1 MWSVRTIPPN
11 NLVPTQLKVAAYC
24 RVSTNSLEQQT
35 SLSSQ
40 EQYYEEWIKRIPH
53 WTFAGIYSDIG
64 SGTQA
69 KGRRR
74 FNAMISAC
82 RRGKIDTIL
91 TKSAHRFARNTVD
104 ALETIRMLRRWKVDI
119 YFEIEG
125 IHSLYESSEFLLAVV
140 CARAQEESYS
150 KSEDIKWGLRK
161 AFENPESRYYQRIC
175 YGYTHILM
183 KQKEQLA
190 AQEQKLEELT
200 LKIEDVETLVE
211 EVSDIAYD
219 KAVEVVTDTVRQET
233 HKEDLRLVEETK
245 DWVLSPERKAPQKE
259 REYAAARLDGVISK
273 IKNAMQSALTKIQK
287 KLMQPEVKQ
296 AGKQQIQEK
305 AKESILDFLHRAKQ
319 DSTQREEKRKK
330 QRQRKQDMDR

>member
-1 MWSVRTIPPN
+1 MLLQTIFNSILYYMEIIALLQDLKGLEKPLSYC

-82 RRGKIDTIL
+82 QRGKIDTIL

-140 CARAQEESYS
+140 SFDREC
-150 KSEDIKWGLRK
+150 
-161 AFENPESRYYQRIC
+161 
-175 YGYTHILM
+175 
-183 KQKEQLA
+183 
-190 AQEQKLEELT
+190 
-200 LKIEDVETLVE
+200 
-211 EVSDIAYD
+211 
-219 KAVEVVTDTVRQET
+219 
-233 HKEDLRLVEETK
+233 K
-245 DWVLSPERKAPQKE
+245 DGIFV
-259 REYAAARLDGVISK
+259 D
-273 IKNAMQSALTKIQK
+273 
-287 KLMQPEVKQ
+287 
-296 AGKQQIQEK
+296 
-305 AKESILDFLHRAKQ
+305 
-319 DSTQREEKRKK
+319 
-330 QRQRKQDMDR
+330 

>member
-82 RRGKIDTIL
+82 QRGKIDTIL

-175 YGYTHILM
+175 YGYTHNKDGRLVINEKEAQIVRLIYEM
-183 KQKEQLA
+183 AGEGKSLSRINLLLYFLRIFLDHKFAHRQKKSARRMGTFHRRAGFATFQLA
-190 AQEQKLEELT
+190 
-200 LKIEDVETLVE
+200 
-211 EVSDIAYD
+211 
-219 KAVEVVTDTVRQET
+219 
-233 HKEDLRLVEETK
+233 LRLHRFLAWKFVMECSLRSSGCLTSAFAVSRSIFSAANCCISSVM
-245 DWVLSPERKAPQKE
+245 W
-259 REYAAARLDGVISK
+259 EYVFRVVALD
-273 IKNAMQSALTKIQK
+273 T
-287 KLMQPEVKQ
+287 
-296 AGKQQIQEK
+296 
-305 AKESILDFLHRAKQ
+305 
-319 DSTQREEKRKK
+319 
-330 QRQRKQDMDR
+330 

>member
-140 CARAQEESYS
+140 CARAQECRFY
-150 KSEDIKWGLRK
+150 
-161 AFENPESRYYQRIC
+161 
-175 YGYTHILM
+175 
-183 KQKEQLA
+183 
-190 AQEQKLEELT
+190 
-200 LKIEDVETLVE
+200 
-211 EVSDIAYD
+211 
-219 KAVEVVTDTVRQET
+219 
-233 HKEDLRLVEETK
+233 
-245 DWVLSPERKAPQKE
+245 
-259 REYAAARLDGVISK
+259 
-273 IKNAMQSALTKIQK
+273 
-287 KLMQPEVKQ
+287 
-296 AGKQQIQEK
+296 
-305 AKESILDFLHRAKQ
+305 
-319 DSTQREEKRKK
+319 
-330 QRQRKQDMDR
+330 

>member
-69 KGRRR
+69 KERRR

-175 YGYTHILM
+175 YGYTHNKDGRLVINE
-183 KQKEQLA
+183 KE
-190 AQEQKLEELT
+190 AQIVRLIYEMAGEGKSLSRISSR
-200 LKIEDVETLVE
+200 LKEMGIPSPRGKETWSRETLRKILKNEKYTGSVILQKTYVKNFLE
-211 EVSDIAYD
+211 
-219 KAVEVVTDTVRQET
+219 
-233 HKEDLRLVEETK
+233 HKQVQNEGQLDLY
-245 DWVLSPERKAPQKE
+245 Q
-259 REYAAARLDGVISK
+259 I
-273 IKNAMQSALTKIQK
+273 NNNH
-287 KLMQPEVKQ
+287 QP
-296 AGKQQIQEK
+296 I
-305 AKESILDFLHRAKQ
+305 ID
-319 DSTQREEKRKK
+319 
-330 QRQRKQDMDR
+330 DR

>member
-104 ALETIRMLRRWKVDI
+104 ALETIRMLRRWNMCS
-119 YFEIEG
+119 G
-125 IHSLYESSEFLLAVV
+125 
-140 CARAQEESYS
+140 
-150 KSEDIKWGLRK
+150 
-161 AFENPESRYYQRIC
+161 
-175 YGYTHILM
+175 
-183 KQKEQLA
+183 
-190 AQEQKLEELT
+190 
-200 LKIEDVETLVE
+200 
-211 EVSDIAYD
+211 
-219 KAVEVVTDTVRQET
+219 
-233 HKEDLRLVEETK
+233 
-245 DWVLSPERKAPQKE
+245 
-259 REYAAARLDGVISK
+259 
-273 IKNAMQSALTKIQK
+273 
-287 KLMQPEVKQ
+287 
-296 AGKQQIQEK
+296 
-305 AKESILDFLHRAKQ
+305 
-319 DSTQREEKRKK
+319 
-330 QRQRKQDMDR
+330 

>member
-24 RVSTNSLEQQT
+24 RVGTNSLEQQT

-125 IHSLYESSEFLLAVV
+125 IH
-140 CARAQEESYS
+140 
-150 KSEDIKWGLRK
+150 
-161 AFENPESRYYQRIC
+161 
-175 YGYTHILM
+175 
-183 KQKEQLA
+183 
-190 AQEQKLEELT
+190 
-200 LKIEDVETLVE
+200 
-211 EVSDIAYD
+211 
-219 KAVEVVTDTVRQET
+219 
-233 HKEDLRLVEETK
+233 
-245 DWVLSPERKAPQKE
+245 
-259 REYAAARLDGVISK
+259 
-273 IKNAMQSALTKIQK
+273 
-287 KLMQPEVKQ
+287 
-296 AGKQQIQEK
+296 
-305 AKESILDFLHRAKQ
+305 
-319 DSTQREEKRKK
+319 
-330 QRQRKQDMDR
+330 

>member
-82 RRGKIDTIL
+82 RRGKIDMIL

-104 ALETIRMLRRWKVDI
+104 ALETIRMLRR
-119 YFEIEG
+119 G
-125 IHSLYESSEFLLAVV
+125 GGGRLFLI
-140 CARAQEESYS
+140 RGRS
-150 KSEDIKWGLRK
+150 I
-161 AFENPESRYYQRIC
+161 F
-175 YGYTHILM
+175 ILNW
-183 KQKEQLA
+183 
-190 AQEQKLEELT
+190 
-200 LKIEDVETLVE
+200 
-211 EVSDIAYD
+211 
-219 KAVEVVTDTVRQET
+219 R
-233 HKEDLRLVEETK
+233 
-245 DWVLSPERKAPQKE
+245 
-259 REYAAARLDGVISK
+259 
-273 IKNAMQSALTKIQK
+273 
-287 KLMQPEVKQ
+287 
-296 AGKQQIQEK
+296 
-305 AKESILDFLHRAKQ
+305 ESIPSMKARSFF
-319 DSTQREEKRKK
+319 
-330 QRQRKQDMDR
+330 